1 MAEKNKSLQH
11 WSQLDVEEQIRFW
24 QGVDSGDNS
33 DFITPVKNKKT
44 KRRRGEHSTR
54 PKCENPAWFR
64 PARYKK
70 LSGQLG
76 YAYNRLVRKDPETG
90 MPALRIHISRHPH
103 YIQGRV
109 RAGRKNRF
117 KPEKARLVDSLWPVL
132 VSFCDAGMHTV
143 GMCVSRLAKE
153 LSVKDAKG
161 NVIKETEVTVSRLS
175 RVIAEQERYGTLAR
189 SAEKQYDHLTKTWLP
204 KYVWITDVGFNMLGV
219 DLMKLAK
226 EQEKALRVSEVRQQ
240 LIAEGVMEE
249 WEDISPHAAR
259 KRYAEKMTLQAIK
272 YRREKAARAKR
283 AKRLATMPWDAQV
296 EAMAEH
302 ILKNMPREEAYYAT
316 KDRLEKL
323 AIQQL
328 YQMELYQSGAPPN

>member
-1 MAEKNKSLQH
+1 MNNSHNPEH
-11 WSQLDVEEQIRFW
+11 WSQLNTEEQIRFW
-24 QGVDSGDNS
+24 QGVDDGNIYSFLVS
-33 DFITPVKNKKT
+33 PEKKRT
-44 KRRRGEHSTR
+44 RRRRGEHSTR
-54 PKCENPAWFR
+54 TKCENPAWFR
-64 PARYKK
+64 PSHYKK
-70 LSGQLG
+70 LGGQLG

-90 MPALRIHISRHPH
+90 VPSLRIHMSRHPH
-103 YIQGRV
+103 YIQGRI

-117 KPEKARLVDSLWPVL
+117 KPEKARLVDSLWPLL

-143 GMCVSRLAKE
+143 GMCMSRLARE
-153 LSVKDAKG
+153 LSVKDVKG

-204 KYVWITDVGFNMLGV
+204 KYVWITEVGFNILGV

-226 EQEKALRVSEVRQQ
+226 EQEKALRKSEVRQQ
-240 LIAEGVMEE
+240 LIEEGLMEE
-249 WEDISPHAAR
+249 WEDISPRTAR
-259 KRYAEKMTLQAIK
+259 KRHAEKLTLQAIK
-272 YRREKAARAKR
+272 YRREKAAKAKR
-283 AKRLATMPWDAQV
+283 AKRLATLPWDAQV

-302 ILKNMPREEAYYAT
+302 ILKTMPREEAYYAT
-316 KDRLEKL
+316 KDRLDKL